1 MLSVRCT
8 YESQYFFLR
17 IASSQVLKLQL
28 DIVCEFV
35 QQQQFPVSH
44 KSELFALKYTA
55 RYLNSWSICRFIAAT
70 NIVQSQYLR
79 FKCRHPKG
87 VNSCCVLICTDQRT
101 SLWHAR
107 DEHGLSFFCISRN
120 EDRAVRSIPFGP
132 HLHTAQWFLPVFSP

>member
-55 RYLNSWSICRFIAAT
+55 RYLNS
-70 NIVQSQYLR
+70 
-79 FKCRHPKG
+79 
-87 VNSCCVLICTDQRT
+87 
-101 SLWHAR
+101 
-107 DEHGLSFFCISRN
+107 
-120 EDRAVRSIPFGP
+120 
-132 HLHTAQWFLPVFSP
+132 